1 MTGID
6 RGGRGISEEAEEDGR
21 QAGHMVPIV
30 RGYVMAGRKK
40 VNRFTLS
47 YPRVG
52 GARRPHAAHGEREM

>member
-21 QAGHMVPIV
+21 QAGHMVPMV
-30 RGYVMAGRKK
+30 SGCAMVGREK
-40 VNRFTLS
+40 VKRFTLR

-52 GARRPHAAHGEREM
+52 GARRPHAAHGEREL